1 MPYVLSLSGG
11 LDSCTLL
18 GNLLRQCDANEIL
31 CVSFKYGS
39 KHNQYEN
46 EAAQKIAK
54 YYGVNFIEIDITPI
68 MTCFKSDLLLSG
80 GEIPEG
86 HYQADNMKS
95 TVVPCRNMIFASI
108 LAGIAESSGASTVA
122 LGVNCGDHAIYP
134 DCRASFIYSMNKTT
148 QEATDKKVKII
159 APFLL
164 DTKETIVHFGMKIR
178 SPYHLTRTC
187 YKNQEIACGKCGS
200 CIERLEAFAQNNAVD
215 PIEYEKEVV
224 R

>member
-1 MPYVLSLSGG
+1 
-11 LDSCTLL
+11 
-18 GNLLRQCDANEIL
+18 
-31 CVSFKYGS
+31 
-39 KHNQYEN
+39 
-46 EAAQKIAK
+46 
-54 YYGVNFIEIDITPI
+54 
-68 MTCFKSDLLLSG
+68 
-80 GEIPEG
+80 
-86 HYQADNMKS
+86 
-95 TVVPCRNMIFASI
+95 
-108 LAGIAESSGASTVA
+108 
-122 LGVNCGDHAIYP
+122 
-134 DCRASFIYSMNKTT
+134 MNKTT